1 MDKENTQ
8 GNPEAVD
15 NAVFGSNSEDFFE
28 QLESDV
34 NGGIQDD
41 STQNV
46 QNEVTPAQQD
56 PNKVEQQVSQVSQ
69 ESNSEIENLKKRYS
83 DSSREAQRMKAQ
95 LNELQPFMP
104 VLDAMKKDGKL
115 VEHVRGYFEDCGSVP
130 KDIKSTLKLPEDFEF
145 DSDDMVNNSDS
156 DSRKVFNEMVG
167 NIVNQR
173 AGEII
178 QGIRAEESQNQ
189 YQDSLKT
196 HAKDFITKHGLTSEE
211 FTSFITEANDK
222 FKTEGMTFDDMYLVM
237 NKNKVN
243 QNVANATKKDM
254 LNQMKNVRDIPTS
267 QSGANS
273 QPVSNNPT
281 DGIFDALKGLDGG
294 LDDMFE

>member
-1 MDKENTQ
+1 
-8 GNPEAVD
+8 
-15 NAVFGSNSEDFFE
+15 
-28 QLESDV
+28 
-34 NGGIQDD
+34 
-41 STQNV
+41 
-46 QNEVTPAQQD
+46 
-56 PNKVEQQVSQVSQ
+56 
-69 ESNSEIENLKKRYS
+69 
-83 DSSREAQRMKAQ
+83 
-95 LNELQPFMP
+95 
-104 VLDAMKKDGKL
+104 MKKDGKL
-115 VEHVRGYFEDCGSVP
+115 VEHVRGYFEDGGSVP

-267 QSGANS
+267 QSATNNAGKANS
-273 QPVSNNPT
+273 QNDNV
-281 DGIFDALKGLDGG
+281 FDALLNSDGNIEDLLG
-294 LDDMFE
+294 